1 MNTRIVNETFL
12 FVKWLYGR
20 FLPPGYGD
28 FQLERSMATKN
39 TSVLIGRKAQ
49 LDDDELE
56 IMALAALLYN
66 VGCIEGQYENRA
78 VSITIARSF
87 LEEQG
92 LRSSSIAKVIACI
105 AATAPDTKARSK
117 MEELMKF
124 VQDASRGTRFRN
136 SGYFR
141 RPELPD
147 VFP

>member
-20 FLPPGYGD
+20 FLPPGYSD
-28 FQLERSMATKN
+28 FQLEQSVATKN

-49 LDDDELE
+49 LNDKELE

-66 VGCIEGQYENRA
+66 IGCIEGQYKNRA

-87 LEEQG
+87 LQEHG
-92 LRSSSIAKVIACI
+92 LESDRIAKVISCI
-105 AATAPDTKARSK
+105 ASTAPDTIARNK
-117 MEELMKF
+117 MEKLMKF
-124 VQDASRGTRFRN
+124 VQDASSGTRYRN
-136 SGYFR
+136 TDYFH